1 MMSVSLIKSS
11 FLAQFTLFI
20 TKFNA
25 SKHEDVKRLQLT
37 KSGGG
42 LTLHDLRQMTNQF
55 YYNINL

>member
-11 FLAQFTLFI
+11 RTIYLIYNQFNT
-20 TKFNA
+20 